1 MRKQIVAIV
10 AFVAFFQFAFVCR
23 SRPLYAVTPE
33 SPEVKEVIAKARK
46 YLSDIKIT
54 SSAFGTH
61 SLIALA
67 LIKAEAPKDHPKIK
81 EAVKIC
87 RQRISLLSQNPPPN
101 SVYGLCVSIIFLCEL
116 DAEGYAPEIKAM
128 MDLLVNWQKPF
139 GGWGYL
145 QGPHMSTGDTSM
157 TQYAVLSSWTAD
169 RFGVYSLRK
178 DSMVRV
184 CNWLIRTQ
192 DKGGGWGY
200 QGHDPGSYERI
211 EQEGVQNSLSAA
223 GIGSIYMSGDSLRI
237 TKRVQRTRTGDSS
250 LIKAVVKQPVDSGG
264 PLTKDVDIGM
274 FNRAVAGGDRWIKD
288 HPSVFPA
295 DWPYYYLYALE
306 RYQSFREL
314 ANGRFEK
321 SPAWYNNGFERLKRL
336 QQENGSFEPDYNPA
350 LDTGFA
356 ILFLTRGTRKSIE
369 KAEGFGGRL
378 RGGKGLPTNTA
389 DVTIGD
395 DGNIVKTPFQGQA
408 ETLLALLETAG
419 DDLDELAGNIEIK
432 LSSDPKKRQDELV
445 RLRRLVSADEFAIRN
460 AAIRALE
467 TTRDLEN
474 VPIFIYA
481 LGDPDRRVVLRA
493 RNSLRSLS
501 RKFDG
506 FGLPEDPEDGEK
518 IEAIRKWKEWYLS
531 LRPSA
536 QFIE

>member
-1 MRKQIVAIV
+1 MHKQIVAIIV
-10 AFVAFFQFAFVCR
+10 FSAIFQLLLPA
-23 SRPLYAVTPE
+23 RPVVGLTPE
-33 SPEVKEVIAKARK
+33 SPEVKEVVAKARD
-46 YLSDIKIT
+46 YLSEVKIT
-54 SSAFGTH
+54 SQAFGTH

-67 LIKAEAPKDHPKIK
+67 LIKADAPKNHPKIK

-87 RQRISLLSQNPPPN
+87 KQRIPLLRSMPPPN

-116 DAEGYAPEIKAM
+116 DAEAHANEIKAM
-128 MDLLVNWQKPF
+128 MDLLVDWQKSF

-145 QGPHMSTGDTSM
+145 AGQHMSTGDTSM

-169 RFGVYSLRK
+169 RYGVYSLRK
-178 DSMVRV
+178 DSMASV

-192 DKGGGWGY
+192 DKDGGWGY
-200 QGHDPGSYERI
+200 QGHDPGNYERI
-211 EQEGVQNSLSAA
+211 QQEGVQNSLSAA
-223 GIGSIYMSGDSLRI
+223 GIGSIYMSGDALRI
-237 TKRVQRTRTGDSS
+237 TKRIQRAQAGDSS
-250 LIKAVVKQPVDSGG
+250 LLKAVAKKPTGPSG
-264 PLTKDVDIGM
+264 PLTNDVDLAR
-274 FNRAVAGGDRWIKD
+274 FNRTVAAGDKWIAE
-288 HPSVFPA
+288 HPSVFPD

-321 SPAWYNNGFERLKRL
+321 NPAWYNNGFARLKRL
-336 QQENGSFEPDYNPA
+336 QQENGSFEPDYSPA

-356 ILFLTRGTRKSIE
+356 ILFLTRGTKKSIQ

-378 RGGKGLPTNTA
+378 LGGKGLPTNTA
-389 DVTIGD
+389 DVTIGE
-395 DGNIVKTPFQGQA
+395 DGKIVKTPFQGQA
-408 ETLLALLETAG
+408 DTLLALLESAA
-419 DDLDELAGNIEIK
+419 DEDLDELAGGVEIK
-432 LSSDPKKRQDELV
+432 LSADPKKRLDELG
-445 RLRRLVSADEFAIRN
+445 RLRRLVSADEFMIRIT
-460 AAIRALE
+460 AIRALE
-467 TTRDLEN
+467 KTRDLDN

-481 LGDPDRRVVLRA
+481 LGDPDNRVVLRA

-506 FGLPEDPEDGEK
+506 FGLPEDPEEGEK
-518 IEAIRKWKEWYLS
+518 IAAIRKWKEWYLS